1 MYSNRVQQVSPP
13 KLQNT
18 QGSEQSFYMNNRVF
32 FCQKHNEQITNF
44 SVQELKPLCP
54 ECVSEI
60 FANGI
65 DDHSVDSLKNVKIN
79 CSKKIKTGVYE
90 LNRQLES
97 SEIKYLLNPQGIID
111 EGVQE
116 IQKCKKQIMRIVDF
130 HFEQLFIQF
139 KSQVQDNVLKASDL
153 TYIFENIKQSI
164 VELDQLSNNLEQG
177 NTIQAIVKVCQL
189 DLKSLIDKFKS
200 DIHKIVD
207 SRDLDPIKIIQN
219 NNAVNDI
226 KRILPQ
232 VAVINKI
239 HSHYHNHSPPRQQS
253 PPGAKSS
260 QNRFFNTQTQFTQPP
275 IQQFDNGFVPAN
287 PNFVNSNF
295 TSAENLLKQQQLLSQ
310 QIQQQQPYQQQEKR
324 PLSNTQVQNQAKQD
338 ARPPSMNNFASNP
351 NRPPY
356 ALVNPNLPSLQ
367 IRNKDYFNQ
376 NTRNKLLVSI
386 QNQVLQGVD
395 LNLSSTGNLAGS
407 FEIPLQEEVTDQNA
421 VLVAQ
426 NGDIYVIGGVYRKK
440 NQISNEVKRIV
451 VSPDRKSCQI
461 ETVAYLYEPRYAH
474 SAIQLQDRIYVI
486 GGFSSKRLAKNEVET
501 IYIKDNQFGVD
512 ISQECLHHSA
522 YPSLSVLQDQ
532 YIVKVGGINEQNQL
546 VATIERYDSIR
557 GEWENIDPIFEN
569 NIESFSI
576 FFGSESI
583 AINNNEIMIFGGSD
597 EQNQY
602 SKLSY
607 ILSFKNR
614 EIQITDIMKYPFP
627 LNVDL
632 INVQPIIQDN
642 LVYLKNPIS
651 KKTVLCFNGQSWQ
664 EVA

>member
-1 MYSNRVQQVSPP
+1 MYSNRVQQESPP

-54 ECVSEI
+54 ECISEI
-60 FANGI
+60 FANGV

-97 SEIKYLLNPQGIID
+97 SEIKYLLNPQSIID

-232 VAVINKI
+232 VAIINKI

-260 QNRFFNTQTQFTQPP
+260 QNRFFNTQSQFTQPP
-275 IQQFDNGFVPAN
+275 VQQFDNGFVPAN
-287 PNFVNSNF
+287 PNFITGNF
-295 TSAENLLKQQQLLSQ
+295 MSAENLLKQQQLLSQ

-324 PLSNTQVQNQAKQD
+324 PLSSTQVSNQAKQD
-338 ARPPSMNNFASNP
+338 APPSMNNFANNH
-351 NRPPY
+351 NRQPY
-356 ALVNPNLPSLQ
+356 AIVNPNLPSLQ

-376 NTRNKLLVSI
+376 NTRNKLLVQI

-395 LNLSSTGNLAGS
+395 LNLSSTGNLVGN
-407 FEIPLQEEVTDQNA
+407 FEIPLQEEITDQNA

-461 ETVAYLYEPRYAH
+461 ETVAHLHEPRYAH
-474 SAIQLQDRIYVI
+474 SAIQLQDRIYVV
-486 GGFSSKRLAKNEVET
+486 GGFSSKRLAKNEVEI

-532 YIVKVGGINEQNQL
+532 YIIKVGGINEQNQL
-546 VATIERYDSIR
+546 VATIERYDSVR

-583 AINNNEIMIFGGSD
+583 AISNNEIMIFGGSD

-602 SKLSY
+602 SNLSY

-632 INVQPIIQDN
+632 INIQPIIQDN

>member
-1 MYSNRVQQVSPP
+1 
-13 KLQNT
+13 
-18 QGSEQSFYMNNRVF
+18 MNNRIF
-32 FCQKHNEQITNF
+32 LCQKHNEQITNF

-54 ECVSEI
+54 ECISEI
-60 FANGI
+60 FANGV

-260 QNRFFNTQTQFTQPP
+260 QNRFFNTQSQFTQPAV
-275 IQQFDNGFVPAN
+275 QQFDNGFVPAN
-287 PNFVNSNF
+287 PNYITSNF
-295 TSAENLLKQQQLLSQ
+295 MSAENLLKQQQLLSQ
-310 QIQQQQPYQQQEKR
+310 QIQQQQPYQSQEKR
-324 PLSNTQVQNQAKQD
+324 PLSNTQIQAQPKQD
-338 ARPPSMNNFASNP
+338 VHPPVINNP

-356 ALVNPNLPSLQ
+356 AVVNPNLPSLQ

-376 NTRNKLLVSI
+376 NTRNKLLVQI
-386 QNQVLQGVD
+386 QNQVLSGVD
-395 LNLSSTGNLAGS
+395 LNLTSTGNLAGS
-407 FEIPLQEEVTDQNA
+407 FEIPLQEEITDQNS

-486 GGFSSKRLAKNEVET
+486 GGFSSKRIAKNEVET

-532 YIVKVGGINEQNQL
+532 YIIKVGGINEQSQL
-546 VATIERYDSIR
+546 VATIERYDSVR

-632 INVQPIIQDN
+632 INTQPIIQDN